1 MAALDPLLLTQ
12 TSMTNTNSATLTT
25 TNTPVALGVPNTP
38 VINSHNNQ
46 SQAAG
51 SLEEGDDSD
60 SKRKKLSHYQE
71 HEDVELCKAWIAI
84 TEDARIGTDQSGATR
99 AITQPKR
106 PQKSVKSR
114 WGLLQKDINKF
125 QACVIQV
132 ENMNQSG
139 ASVEDLLNMA
149 LELYSENQGSTFYH
163 IRCYNILVKCPKWHD
178 YFRQNT
184 AKKNSKKRARSP
196 SSEVPQSLPTSEPAT
211 STTAEDR
218 LVAEESQT
226 DTATDRP
233 IGKKK
238 AKAIHRS
245 KMEGDNDWKEEVA
258 AAQKEIATQANH
270 QNNIADIKAQS
281 MKSIANTAKTNAIT
295 AIMTKDLTGC
305 TPTAQKYFE
314 LKQQQILESL
324 ESNN

>member
-1 MAALDPLLLTQ
+1 
-12 TSMTNTNSATLTT
+12 MTNTNSAMLTT

-60 SKRKKLSHYQE
+60 SKRTKLSHYQE

-84 TEDARIGTDQSGATR
+84 TEDARIGTDQSGATFWGRVHKLYSR

-125 QACVIQV
+125 RACVIQV
-132 ENMNQSG
+132 ENMNRSG
-139 ASVEDLLNMA
+139 ASLEDHLNMA
-149 LELYSENQGSTFYH
+149 LELYSEDQGSTFSH

-211 STTAEDR
+211 STPAEDR
-218 LVAEESQT
+218 SVAEESQT

-245 KMEGDNDWKEEVA
+245 KMEGDDDWKEEVA
-258 AAQKEIATQANH
+258 AAQKEIATQAKR
-270 QNNIADIKAQS
+270 QNDIEAQS
-281 MKSIANTAKTNAIT
+281 MKSIANTAETNAIT

-305 TPTAQKYFE
+305 TPTARKYFE
-314 LKQQQILESL
+314 LKQRQILESL
-324 ESNN
+324 ESNIESNN